1 MSEDNKKPLRNPYLD
16 EYNTKL
22 KTWIQKHELEA
33 KRFVPEMYELLRAA
47 GFKPVAAGDR
57 LTTDLS
63 FIWSERTIQRYKP
76 IQSRHLEKVR
86 QPKEKDTSKPY
97 YEEEE
102 EHAYV
107 MGSAGHKEGDFE
119 PDLSVE
125 AEYLR
130 NRLDQC
136 DANPTD
142 FNEMPTFR
150 NCPMCHAMIVIIKDH
165 LELRKVDDKDKKFL
179 SPQI

>member
-86 QPKEKDTSKPY
+86 QPRDKDKDTSEPY
-97 YEEEE
+97 YEAREVLDDLNEK
-102 EHAYV
+102 
-107 MGSAGHKEGDFE
+107 AGTDYYDEG
-119 PDLSVE
+119 

-136 DANPTD
+136 DANVTD
-142 FNEMPTFR
+142 INEIPTFR